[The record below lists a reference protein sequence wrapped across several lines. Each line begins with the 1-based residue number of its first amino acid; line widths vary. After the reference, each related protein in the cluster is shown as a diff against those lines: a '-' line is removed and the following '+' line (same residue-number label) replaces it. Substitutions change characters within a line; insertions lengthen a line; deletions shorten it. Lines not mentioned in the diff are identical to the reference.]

1 LSDLL
6 RELPVPLAIII
17 AEELREGVE
26 EALGK
31 LRKPLSTY
39 VVDHKMLRL
48 SGSRKMLDLSG
59 RGTLRELL
67 IITDSPDLLVALE
80 ADDRQVVNHRL
91 SELAEVSDLL
101 ENIDVFERDGSYVFR
116 ISSVHFLTR
125 LRNVLAPITPTA
137 QATVKRYFAL
147 YDIEQT
153 SPP

>member
-1 LSDLL
+1 MSDLL

-147 YDIEQT
+147 YDIEA
-153 SPP
+153 